1 MAKNLLE
8 IFNILVPIKDLKP
21 KNFRELARLVT
32 LEEVAPGRPLFKPGE
47 TDKYTL
53 YALSGEIILGGG
65 AEAVTLAG
73 GSEAARFPVGHNQP
87 RHFSAIART
96 PATILRVDSAVLDM
110 MLTWDQSAGC
120 VVAEISTA
128 GGADDDD
135 WMTQMLQSRVFEKV
149 PPMNIQSIF
158 MRMEPA
164 PVRAGQV
171 IIKQGDEGDYYYVIR
186 RGRARVTRKTTEQR
200 EVALAEIGVG
210 DGFGEEAL
218 ISNAPRNATVTML
231 SDGELM
237 RLSKKDFV
245 SLLTEPA
252 LKWVEFRAIP
262 ALLQQGAQWL
272 DVRMEAEHRYSGIAG
287 SINIPLAMLRIKAAT
302 LDPKRKY
309 IVYCDTGSRS
319 SAAAFLLGQRGFD
332 VVVLKGGI
340 GAARA
345 PAA

>member
-1 MAKNLLE
+1 
-8 IFNILVPIKDLKP
+8 
-21 KNFRELARLVT
+21 
-32 LEEVAPGRPLFKPGE
+32 
-47 TDKYTL
+47 
-53 YALSGEIILGGG
+53 
-65 AEAVTLAG
+65 
-73 GSEAARFPVGHNQP
+73 
-87 RHFSAIART
+87 
-96 PATILRVDSAVLDM
+96 
-110 MLTWDQSAGC
+110 
-120 VVAEISTA
+120 
-128 GGADDDD
+128 
-135 WMTQMLQSRVFEKV
+135 
-149 PPMNIQSIF
+149 
-158 MRMEPA
+158 
-164 PVRAGQV
+164 
-171 IIKQGDEGDYYYVIR
+171 IKQGDEGDYYYVIR

-245 SLLTEPA
+245 SLLTEPT